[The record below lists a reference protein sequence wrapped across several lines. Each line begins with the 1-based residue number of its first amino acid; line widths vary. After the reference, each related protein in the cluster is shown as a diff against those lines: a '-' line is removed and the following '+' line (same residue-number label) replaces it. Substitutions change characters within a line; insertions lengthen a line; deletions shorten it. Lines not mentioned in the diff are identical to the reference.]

1 MIDWDDVRVFVAAAR
16 EGAFAGAAQKLGVD
30 PATVG
35 RRVARLEGALKAT
48 LLVRSALGLQLTSA
62 GARVLELGLQAET
75 AMVAAASL
83 GEADPVGGAVRL
95 SVSEG
100 FGTAVVAPA
109 LPSLRVRRPGLRV
122 ELAAA
127 SSLLSPSRR
136 EVDLAVTLSAPSA
149 ARLLVE
155 PLSDYELGLYAAP
168 AYLAR
173 AGVPASKA
181 ALRDHDLVGYVDDLI
196 YAPELRYLDEL
207 GPGLTPA
214 FASSSIR
221 AQQAVIAAGGGVGV
235 LPCFLCE
242 GLVRVLAA
250 EVRLTR
256 RFWIATQLEVA
267 ETARVRAL
275 RAWLRELVAD
285 QRARL
290 LPSGSP

>member
-1 MIDWDDVRVFVAAAR
+1 
-16 EGAFAGAAQKLGVD
+16 
-30 PATVG
+30 
-35 RRVARLEGALKAT
+35 
-48 LLVRSALGLQLTSA
+48 
-62 GARVLELGLQAET
+62 
-75 AMVAAASL
+75 MVAAAQL
-83 GEADPVGGAVRL
+83 GEAETLGGAVRL

-109 LPSLRVRRPGLRV
+109 LPALRARRPGLRV

-127 SSLLSPSRR
+127 PNLLSPSRR
-136 EVDLAVTLSAPSA
+136 EVDLAVTLSAPKA

-155 PLSDYELGLYAAP
+155 PLTDYELGLYAAP

-173 AGVPASKA
+173 AGAPASTA
-181 ALRDHDLVGYVDDLI
+181 ALGEHDLVGYIDDLI
-196 YAPELRYLDEL
+196 HAPELRYLDEV
-207 GPGLTPA
+207 GSGLTPT

-235 LPCFLCE
+235 LPCFLGE
-242 GLVRVLAA
+242 TLARVLPD

-275 RAWLRELVAD
+275 RTWLRDLVATSGPD
-285 QRARL
+285 CCRARPDTEQPL
-290 LPSGSP
+290 SQGRPRWLWSPP